1 MTLAQKQSF
10 VKNALI
16 MASGDVAANVFIVKA
31 FSTTS
36 AVSAMFI
43 QSLSVVFV
51 MMISPFVIGA
61 RYNRINLLGAL
72 IASGGLVMVM
82 FGKHA
87 NGENKSIEGDLYAL
101 GAALGYAVSNVLQ
114 EKLSRLE
121 KGYPALTLTAMGV
134 FGSVF
139 SSVFLFCTPM
149 GRRALVL
156 VRKMAS
162 SPFKPGNLG
171 LAVYPF
177 LMLALYSLIPCY
189 FQLFSH
195 DGSSTHDCL
204 YFFAKGG

>member
-1 MTLAQKQSF
+1 
-10 VKNALI
+10 
-16 MASGDVAANVFIVKA
+16 
-31 FSTTS
+31 
-36 AVSAMFI
+36 
-43 QSLSVVFV
+43 
-51 MMISPFVIGA
+51 
-61 RYNRINLLGAL
+61 
-72 IASGGLVMVM
+72 MVM

-171 LAVYPF
+171 LSVSHVSIVFPHSVLLSTLLTRWQF
-177 LMLALYSLIPCY
+177 YS
-189 FQLFSH
+189 
-195 DGSSTHDCL
+195 
-204 YFFAKGG
+204 